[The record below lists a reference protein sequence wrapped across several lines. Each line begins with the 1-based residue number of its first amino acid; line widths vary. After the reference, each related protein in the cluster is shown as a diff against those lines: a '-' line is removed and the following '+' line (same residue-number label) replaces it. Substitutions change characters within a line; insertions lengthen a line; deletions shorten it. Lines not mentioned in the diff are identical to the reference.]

1 MEELIND
8 MEDDT
13 TQKQVMSKIE
23 LLDVLKEMQKLP
35 QNMREVMYLRITGD
49 LSFRDIGAI
58 MGKSENWARV
68 NFYRGK
74 EMLLKRRMSDEL

>member
-1 MEELIND
+1 MEHE
-8 MEDDT
+8 EQSKQKDT
-13 TQKQVMSKIE
+13 TEHLVMSRIE

-49 LSFRDIGAI
+49 LSFRDIGDI
-58 MGKSENWARV
+58 MGKCENWARV

-74 EMLLKRRMSDEL
+74 ELLLKRRMRDE